1 MRIVVGLLIASL
13 LSACAGLPEGTEPCR
28 EDTLPGRWTSTL
40 TGNIW
45 VFEADGRLACEG
57 HCRFTKVVGQPIS
70 WAYEPHA
77 NVWSQPI
84 EHVKLEFERGT
95 FEGIFGSFRCLI
107 SEQGPTLRL
116 IPEEEVETMVFVR
129 ARG

>member
-1 MRIVVGLLIASL
+1 MTRAIWLAMALL

-28 EDTLPGRWTSTL
+28 ETSLPGRWVSTL
-40 TGNIW
+40 TGDTW
-45 VFEADGRLACEG
+45 VFAADGRLACEG
-57 HCRFTKVVGQPIS
+57 GCRFTRVIGQPIS
-70 WAYEPHA
+70 WAYEPSA
-77 NVWSQPI
+77 NIWSQPI

-116 IPEEEVETMVFVR
+116 IPEEEEETMVFVR
-129 ARG
+129 ERG

>member
-1 MRIVVGLLIASL
+1 MRFVVGFLIASL

-28 EDTLPGRWTSTL
+28 EHSLPGRWTSTL
-40 TGNIW
+40 TGNVW

-57 HCRFTKVVGQPIS
+57 NCRFTKVVGQPIS

-107 SEQGPTLRL
+107 SDEGLTLRL
-116 IPEEEVETMVFVR
+116 IPEEEEETMVFVR